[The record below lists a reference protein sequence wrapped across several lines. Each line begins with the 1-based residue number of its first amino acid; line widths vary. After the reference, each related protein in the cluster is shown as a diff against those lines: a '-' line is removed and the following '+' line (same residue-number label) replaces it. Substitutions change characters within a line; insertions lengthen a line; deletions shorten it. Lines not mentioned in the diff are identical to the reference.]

1 MDRNTFT
8 VNKKYGRHTIGLMQL
23 SLLYSFPSQDF
34 LLFLVLQQRMVAAQ
48 SLLFW
53 RVPASWQTW
62 RRMMKRRRL
71 VLSGRTLVACRDEAI
86 GFPGNGTEVKYISPK
101 SEDYRISVVISVC
114 FVV

>member
-1 MDRNTFT
+1 
-8 VNKKYGRHTIGLMQL
+8 
-23 SLLYSFPSQDF
+23 
-34 LLFLVLQQRMVAAQ
+34 
-48 SLLFW
+48 
-53 RVPASWQTW
+53 
-62 RRMMKRRRL
+62 MKRRRL